1 MNTNSKFRPTPLAIG
16 AFLLS
21 AVAVLMITLHVVMGM
36 TASLP
41 LWLSCIF
48 VIAVVFH
55 TVINW
60 KQFT

>member
-1 MNTNSKFRPTPLAIG
+1 MNTNPKFRPAFFAIG
-16 AFLLS
+16 AFVLS
-21 AVAVLMITLHVVMGM
+21 AVAALLITLNVVMGM
-36 TASLP
+36 TQLLP

-48 VIAVVFH
+48 VVAVVVH

>member
-1 MNTNSKFRPTPLAIG
+1 MNTTPKFRPTPFAIG
-16 AFLLS
+16 AFILS
-21 AVAVLMITLHVVMGM
+21 AVAALLITLNVVVGM
-36 TASLP
+36 TQSLP